1 MSPQLVSPEGSG
13 TTSTSTGAS
22 AHSLQ
27 ALLATGTGLLHTTTS
42 STTMARQQIC
52 DAYLVILIAIV
63 LADFDPEYQ
72 PNFYNYDRNF
82 DSQYEHPDFPNN
94 RHQRGSFKN
103 LSNTM
108 LKTCIYIGAF
118 SPPERPKRRNLPTY
132 TSDTIDNPY
141 DAM

>member
-1 MSPQLVSPEGSG
+1 
-13 TTSTSTGAS
+13 
-22 AHSLQ
+22 
-27 ALLATGTGLLHTTTS
+27 
-42 STTMARQQIC
+42 MARQQIC

-82 DSQYEHPDFPNN
+82 DLQYEHPDFPNN